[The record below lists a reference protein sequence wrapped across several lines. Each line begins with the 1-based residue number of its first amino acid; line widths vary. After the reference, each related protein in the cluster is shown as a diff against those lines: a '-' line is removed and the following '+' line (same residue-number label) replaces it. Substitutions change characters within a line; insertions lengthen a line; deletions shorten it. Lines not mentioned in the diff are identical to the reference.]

1 MDKKPIYVK
10 IEGYNE
16 VLEVVGLTRKKVEQ
30 ARKVLDKIYELKNR
44 EDSELES
51 WKVDV
56 DEIEKKMNAISEML
70 SEPDM

>member
-51 WKVDV
+51 WKVDI
-56 DEIEKKMNAISEML
+56 DEIEKKMNKISEIL

>member
-1 MDKKPIYVK
+1 MDKKPVYVK

-16 VLEVVGLTRKKVEQ
+16 VLEVVRLTRKKVEQ

-51 WKVDV
+51 WKVDI
-56 DEIEKKMNAISEML
+56 DEIEKKMNQISEIL